1 MMLYLW
7 MWWKGYVT
15 IRLRGPGLERLL
27 NKIATLD
34 IQIFK
39 IHRLTEDTMIIR
51 MGAKNYAQLRP
62 LLRGSP
68 IRITILDR
76 HGLPFL
82 IQRFKI
88 RSFLVVGLVASLSF
102 MIYLSNFI
110 WFIEVEGNENISPAL
125 LNIAIED
132 LRIQTGVKRS
142 SINSRALESELLLRF
157 PSLSWVKI
165 SVEGVKLQILLSE
178 RKGIEEDYGGAGHV
192 YAENDGLVTEILL
205 LRGTPKVRE
214 GDTVLAGDLLISGI
228 YYDGKGVKQFGAA
241 QGVVK
246 ARVWYRAVGEA
257 SLTRWEP
264 IQTGNKHRQ
273 FVFSLGTLEIPM
285 GKSYPL
291 ENHTREIKEWTLSL
305 GRAMA
310 PLSLKRI
317 DFHEVQYSRVNVAL
331 EEAKTEAYNTA
342 WENLTNRGLEKKG
355 ILMEKI
361 EDDLM
366 VDQDGIRVTVNVE
379 VEQDIS
385 RFFSQ

>member
-192 YAENDGLVTEILL
+192 YA
-205 LRGTPKVRE
+205 
-214 GDTVLAGDLLISGI
+214 
-228 YYDGKGVKQFGAA
+228 
-241 QGVVK
+241 
-246 ARVWYRAVGEA
+246 
-257 SLTRWEP
+257 
-264 IQTGNKHRQ
+264 
-273 FVFSLGTLEIPM
+273 
-285 GKSYPL
+285 
-291 ENHTREIKEWTLSL
+291 
-305 GRAMA
+305 
-310 PLSLKRI
+310 
-317 DFHEVQYSRVNVAL
+317 
-331 EEAKTEAYNTA
+331 
-342 WENLTNRGLEKKG
+342 
-355 ILMEKI
+355 
-361 EDDLM
+361 
-366 VDQDGIRVTVNVE
+366 
-379 VEQDIS
+379 
-385 RFFSQ
+385 